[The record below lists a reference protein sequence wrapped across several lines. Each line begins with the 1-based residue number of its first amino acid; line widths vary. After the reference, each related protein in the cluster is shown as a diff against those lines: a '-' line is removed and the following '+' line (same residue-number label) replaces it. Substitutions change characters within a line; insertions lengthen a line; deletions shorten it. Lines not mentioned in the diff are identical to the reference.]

1 MDHYKFYIGNQEKS
15 KKIYIN
21 CCQNAAD
28 FFQCNAKVMIDLE
41 KLEFVGTIRLS
52 ILKSKAGKSV

>member
-1 MDHYKFYIGNQEKS
+1 MDQYRFYIGNQGKS

-28 FFQCNAKVMIDLE
+28 FIQCNAKVMIDLE

-52 ILKSKAGKSV
+52 ILKSKAGKSA